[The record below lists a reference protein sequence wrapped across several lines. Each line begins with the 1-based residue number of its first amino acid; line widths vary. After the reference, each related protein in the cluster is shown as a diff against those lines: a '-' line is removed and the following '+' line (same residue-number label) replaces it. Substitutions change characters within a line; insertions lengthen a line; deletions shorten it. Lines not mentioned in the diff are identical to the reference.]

1 MNGGGSRE
9 SLQQHMYANSLPHAP
24 MYAAVVPGMQQRV
37 HPIVS
42 SLQLGNGGYPE
53 YYKLA
58 YPSFLVQNG
67 SLYNSARV
75 PTGICRLTTEA
86 ISSLQSQKILLFV
99 VQPELVLI
107 E

>member
-75 PTGICRLTTEA
+75 PTGI
-86 ISSLQSQKILLFV
+86 
-99 VQPELVLI
+99 
-107 E
+107 